1 MKFAET
7 RHANISSASI
17 IAKEPSGESIADNHQ
32 KLTVDHQE
40 LQYSL
45 LNSETNKDADPLIQR
60 N

>member
-17 IAKEPSGESIADNHQ
+17 IGKEASGESIADNHQ

-40 LQYSL
+40 LQSLL
-45 LNSETNKDADPLIQR
+45 LNSEKNKDPDPLIQS

>member
-17 IAKEPSGESIADNHQ
+17 IGKEPSGESIADNHQ
-32 KLTVDHQE
+32 KLTFDHQE

-45 LNSETNKDADPLIQR
+45 LNS
-60 N
+60 